1 MSKKKKND
9 DFLAQEAK
17 EEKET
22 APEYTLDIPDDE
34 IWTYQIEGLQAPHIN
49 QPFKNAKRNKIIVVI
64 VLLIAIGCS
73 IFLSVR
79 AVHSDTYK
87 YKDLGDGTY
96 ELVKFSNP
104 GDIKDV
110 TIDYV
115 VDLETGEKDI
125 TKPIS
130 VINEYA
136 FNCDETLNSIS
147 FGKDVKEING
157 KSIYSCWWVQNVWID
172 DENPYLCDIDGVV
185 YDKDLTKVIFYPN
198 DHDKYL
204 RAQLGYDNLLDDE
217 GKPMEELWGTT
228 ERYDED
234 FLAEYNKQIRTY
246 VVPSTVTTVGQLAFA
261 YSNITDLYLPEGV
274 TRMESMA
281 VFKNTVLLNVFS
293 YTTEKP
299 INDVTYKAI
308 NSMKTVYNSLPEGLE
323 YIGSDCF
330 YYCRGLDYMYIPSS
344 VSYIGHHAFWDA
356 IYEEDDEL
364 KGITAINT
372 PLSEEEFSNVETGD
386 QWRPQYDYMLFK
398 KSVDINYSSERK

>member
-1 MSKKKKND
+1 MKKKNKSD
-9 DFLAQEAK
+9 DFLTQEAK
-17 EEKET
+17 EEQET
-22 APEYTLDIPDDE
+22 APEYTLNISDDE

-49 QPFKNAKRNKIIVVI
+49 QPFKNAKRNKLIVVI
-64 VLLIAIGCS
+64 VLLLAISCS
-73 IFLSVR
+73 IYLSVR
-79 AVHSDTYK
+79 AVHNDTYK

-104 GDIKDV
+104 GNITDI

-115 VDLETGEKDI
+115 VDLETGEKD
-125 TKPIS
+125 TSKPIS

-136 FNCDETLNSIS
+136 FNCDEKLNSIS
-147 FGKDVKEING
+147 FGKDVKEIDG

-172 DENPYLCDIDGVV
+172 DENPYYCDLDGVI
-185 YDKDLTKVIFYPN
+185 YNKDLTEVVFYPN

-246 VVPSTVTTVGQLAFA
+246 VVPSTVKTVGQLAFA

-274 TRMESMA
+274 THMESMA
-281 VFKNTVLLNVFS
+281 VFKNTVLLNVYS
-293 YTTEKP
+293 YTADKQIT
-299 INDVTYKAI
+299 DVTYKAI
-308 NSMKTVYNSLPEGLE
+308 PHMKTVYNSLPEGLE

-330 YYCRGLDYMYIPSS
+330 YYCRGLNYMYIPAS

-356 IYEEDDEL
+356 IYEENDEL
-364 KGITAINT
+364 KGITAIDT
-372 PLSEEEFSNVETGD
+372 DMSEEELENIETGD

-398 KSVDINYSSERK
+398 KSVDVNYSTERK